1 MSNDEENRRS
11 FRVRDSVYLMYEVV
25 SDLDVSQGLDR
36 WKMSHGTGVGIRS
49 KLLDI
54 DARFNEKLFML
65 KSDSVALAEC
75 LTLLNDKITAL
86 IDELPGMKESKE
98 ALSRKDPQFCEI
110 GADGMLFG
118 TDKQF
123 QAETKLVLRFLLAAD
138 NRYVETFC
146 RVVRP
151 AEPPDG
157 DEPRM
162 PYGVA
167 VEFMGMKA
175 EQKEILIQ
183 HLFDRESETLRMR
196 RLKLEEEEIRQL
208 AE

>member
-1 MSNDEENRRS
+1 MSSEQENRRS
-11 FRVRDSVYLMYEVV
+11 FRVRDTVYLLYDVI

-54 DARFNEKLFML
+54 DARFNEKLFLL
-65 KSDSVALAEC
+65 KSDSVVLAEC
-75 LTLLNDKITAL
+75 LTLLNEKIIAL
-86 IDELPGMKESKE
+86 IDELPGMKESKV
-98 ALSRKDPQFCEI
+98 ALSKKEPQSCEI

-118 TDKQF
+118 TDQPFK
-123 QAETKLVLRFLLAAD
+123 AETKLLLRFLLSAD

-151 AEPPDG
+151 TDPPDG
-157 DEPRM
+157 DEPMM
-162 PYGVA
+162 PFGVA
-167 VEFMGMKA
+167 VEFIGMKS

-196 RLKLEEEEIRQL
+196 RLRLEEHEISQL
-208 AE
+208 TE

>member
-1 MSNDEENRRS
+1 MSNEQENRRS
-11 FRVRDSVYLMYEVV
+11 FRVRDSVFLKYEVV
-25 SDLDVSQGLDR
+25 SDLDVSHGLDR

-54 DARFNEKLFML
+54 DARFNEKLFVL
-65 KSDSVALAEC
+65 KSDSVVLAEC
-75 LTLLNDKITAL
+75 LTLLNEKIAAL
-86 IDELPGMKESKE
+86 IDELPGMRESKE
-98 ALSRKDPQFCEI
+98 ALSKKDPQYCEI

-118 TDKQF
+118 TDKRF
-123 QAETKLVLRFLLAAD
+123 EPEAKLLLRFILSAD

-146 RVVRP
+146 RVVRS

-157 DEPRM
+157 DEPMR
-162 PYGVA
+162 PFGVA
-167 VEFMGMKA
+167 VEFIGMKA

-196 RLKLEEEEIRQL
+196 RLRLEEEEIAQL